1 MPAYLME
8 NLPPPP
14 PVLPP
19 SQAPQ
24 PSLAIDYG
32 KADSELVETVTSAC
46 SVLEELR
53 CLKAEEEASLVFM
66 SSLLRHPPGVGGTV
80 DASSL
85 PGALQDAWEAL
96 SSASSSPAVA
106 QTQKSFLEASKDDP
120 ANFPLGRGQ
129 VGRVLH
135 TAALSVCCN
144 RAKDLS
150 KQLHSK
156 RQKED
161 SIVQVLRKAKTTQAS
176 SESLLAVFDE
186 KLQQLRQYH
195 ARHAVESKSST
206 RSAKR
211 QKTGHPLADGYD
223 LSSLVSTE
231 LAKYTQEAL
240 FTTEEVLGKYFDL
253 QALHQETIDFS
264 WTNKSIFPEN
274 LTDFLHLLSKGLA
287 NSISEKDKLHD
298 RKKYRR
304 FLSSMQAYL
313 ESFLKRSMP
322 LLAVES
328 VIEQSLED
336 FKKEWGET
344 GGVTGWEAKASEANW
359 VQDNIQNVS
368 SGTANSIDLSKYA
381 SAEVLAKEVNGDVLK
396 TELSKLGLKCGGTP
410 LDRAKRIYLTKD
422 TPLDK
427 LPKKVFAKSNSSSK
441 TKSEGVTT
449 SEERRVDLA
458 RQEVIVTALLN
469 QLRPTLDAT
478 IRRSERRQTQTEK
491 EREQELEEELHG
503 SELAETDRKK
513 KDEGNGSDDSDE
525 DDEDAP
531 IYNPKGVPL
540 GWDGK
545 PIPYW
550 LFKLH
555 GLNHFY
561 PCEVCGNESY
571 RGRRNFEKHFAE
583 AKHAYGM
590 KCLGIP
596 NTKHFHGVTK
606 IEDAQ
611 ELWEKLQNSME
622 KDNFDGGKDEE
633 YEDSHGNVLS
643 RTDYEDL
650 ARQGLL

>member
-1 MPAYLME
+1 
-8 NLPPPP
+8 
-14 PVLPP
+14 
-19 SQAPQ
+19 
-24 PSLAIDYG
+24 
-32 KADSELVETVTSAC
+32 
-46 SVLEELR
+46 
-53 CLKAEEEASLVFM
+53 M
-66 SSLLRHPPGVGGTV
+66 SSLLRHPPGVAGTADV
-80 DASSL
+80 SSL
-85 PGALQDAWEAL
+85 AGALQDAWEAL
-96 SSASSSPAVA
+96 SSASVSPTITQA
-106 QTQKSFLEASKDDP
+106 QKSLLEASKDDP
-120 ANFPLGRGQ
+120 AEFALGRGQ
-129 VGRVLH
+129 VGRMMH

-150 KQLHSK
+150 KQLHNK
-156 RQKED
+156 RQQEE
-161 SIVQVLRKAKTTQAS
+161 SIIRVLRRAKTTQAS
-176 SESLLAVFDE
+176 SEALLAVFDE

-195 ARHAVESKSST
+195 VRHPVDGKSNARNT
-206 RSAKR
+206 KR
-211 QKTGHPLADGYD
+211 QKTGHPTADGYD

-231 LAKYTQEAL
+231 LARYTQEAL
-240 FTTEEVLGKYFDL
+240 FTTEEVVGKYFDL
-253 QALHQETIDFS
+253 QMLHQETLTFA
-264 WTNKSIFPEN
+264 WTNKTMFPDN
-274 LTDFLHLLSKGLA
+274 LTDFLHLLSKGLG
-287 NSISEKDKLHD
+287 NSISEKDKLQD

-304 FLSSMQAYL
+304 FLSSMQEYL

-322 LLAVES
+322 LLSIARV
-328 VIEQSLED
+328 VDQALED
-336 FKKEWGET
+336 FKKEWGKT
-344 GGVTGWEAKASEANW
+344 GGVAGWEERASESNW
-359 VQDNIQNVS
+359 IQDNVQNGS
-368 SGTANSIDLSKYA
+368 SVTAHGIDVSKYA
-381 SAEVLAKEVNGDVLK
+381 SVEELAKQVNGDVLK
-396 TELSKLGLKCGGTP
+396 TELSRLGLKCGGTL
-410 LDRAKRIYLTKD
+410 LDRAKRLYLTKD

-427 LPKKVFAKSNSSSK
+427 LPKKVFAKSKSSAK
-441 TKSEGVTT
+441 TKTECVST
-449 SEERRVDLA
+449 SGERRVDLA

-478 IRRSERRQTQTEK
+478 IRRAERRQTQTLK

-503 SELAETDRKK
+503 SEFTEAEGTK
-513 KDEGNGSDDSDE
+513 KDGNESGDSDE
-525 DDEDAP
+525 DDEDTP

-561 PCEVCGNESY
+561 PCEICGNESY

-611 ELWEKLQNSME
+611 ELWRKLQSSMK
-622 KDNFDGGKDEE
+622 KDNFDGSKDEE

>member
-1 MPAYLME
+1 MPDTGE
-8 NLPPPP
+8 KLPPPP
-14 PVLPP
+14 PNLPP
-19 SQAPQ
+19 PQA
-24 PSLAIDYG
+24 STTAIDYG
-32 KADSELVETVTSAC
+32 KADSELAETVTSAC

-66 SSLLRHPPGVGGTV
+66 SSLLRHPPGVAGKADV
-80 DASSL
+80 SSL
-85 PGALQDAWEAL
+85 AGALQDAWEAL
-96 SSASSSPAVA
+96 SSASVSPTITQA
-106 QTQKSFLEASKDDP
+106 QKSLYEASKDDP
-120 ANFPLGRGQ
+120 AEFPLGRGQ
-129 VGRVLH
+129 VGRMMH

-150 KQLHSK
+150 KQLHNK
-156 RQKED
+156 CQQEE
-161 SIVQVLRKAKTTQAS
+161 SIIQVLRKAKTTQAS
-176 SESLLAVFDE
+176 SEALLAVFDE

-195 ARHAVESKSST
+195 VRHPIDGKSNARNT
-206 RSAKR
+206 KR
-211 QKTGHPLADGYD
+211 QKTGHPTADGYD

-231 LAKYTQEAL
+231 LARYTQEAL

-253 QALHQETIDFS
+253 QMLHQETLTFA
-264 WTNKSIFPEN
+264 WTNKTMFPDN
-274 LTDFLHLLSKGLA
+274 LTDFLLLLSKGLG
-287 NSISEKDKLHD
+287 NSISEKDKLQD

-304 FLSSMQAYL
+304 FLSSMQEYL

-322 LLAVES
+322 LLSIAS
-328 VIEQSLED
+328 VVDQALED
-336 FKKEWGET
+336 FKKEWGKT
-344 GGVTGWEAKASEANW
+344 GGVAGWEERASESNW
-359 VQDNIQNVS
+359 IQDNVQNGS
-368 SGTANSIDLSKYA
+368 SVTAHRFDVSKYA
-381 SAEVLAKEVNGDVLK
+381 SAEELAKQVDGDVLK
-396 TELSKLGLKCGGTP
+396 TELSKLGLKCGGTL
-410 LDRAKRIYLTKD
+410 LDRAKRLYLTKD

-427 LPKKVFAKSNSSSK
+427 LPKKVFAKSKSSAK
-441 TKSEGVTT
+441 TKTECVST
-449 SEERRVDLA
+449 SGERRVDLA

-478 IRRSERRQTQTEK
+478 IRRAERRQTQTSK

-503 SELAETDRKK
+503 SEFTEVEGTK
-513 KDEGNGSDDSDE
+513 KDDGNESGDSDE
-525 DDEDAP
+525 DDEDTP

-561 PCEVCGNESY
+561 PCEICGNESY

-611 ELWEKLQNSME
+611 ELWRKLQSSMK
-622 KDNFDGGKDEE
+622 KDNFDGSQDEE